1 MRKLLFIL
9 ALVSVVT
16 SWAAVKSGD
25 TFSMGD
31 LSYKVTF
38 AATATAHAEAQ
49 ITGFS
54 SSVPS
59 AGIANV
65 TLGGTISY
73 NGELIDVET
82 VASRAF
88 EGKTAITEV
97 TFLYGMRDIGTYAFN
112 GCTKLKT
119 IHLPSSMLSIQ
130 GNAFAG
136 CTALQICYAAL
147 GDPTGYMF
155 NSSAFPSGQTMI
167 LYVPKTHPNSVEKYK
182 AMKAW
187 QKFTMV
193 LKSSDACDFT
203 LNDGAQLVVTRR
215 ASQNSR
221 GAVTVVGFKSSASGV
236 KDGVFHPSCE
246 FHSYTLQ
253 TLSYDLTAIADSAF
267 RNNTGLKVLDM
278 GICTYLNKIG
288 TNAFYGCHNLTDI
301 KLHMIENI
309 DPRFVD
315 NCNAL
320 KSIQVSDLNPAYST
334 IDGVLYNKDG
344 SELLRCP
351 MGKSSISFGENVK
364 KIKESA
370 FRNCSN
376 LTGLSIPYG
385 VTMVFSYAFRGC
397 TALTYVRI
405 PSSVSFAG
413 YNFFYDCTSLA
424 DIYMA
429 NKTAPQIEGNT
440 FLNCPKTR
448 LHLLPEAD
456 RDSYKNQ
463 VAWREW
469 GIVIDDKP
477 YDMASYS
484 VLSSSSQFVAET
496 RFTIND
502 DTDITYDK
510 TLYAGAVTLRNQNTL
525 NANGATLQVPDYIT
539 ACGKKYAVVAI
550 GTPDQGT
557 GASELA
563 LDNVSSI
570 FGKGVE
576 QKYDFSVKLGKN
588 VKVIYGSAF
597 KDQPHLTRLT
607 LNSALEKV
615 HYRAFYNCKISNDLI
630 FSHGL
635 KHVQA
640 EAFVGNQFMNML
652 VPSST
657 TSFMM
662 NSINKCSN
670 LQELIYNSKA
680 YYGTFSYSSLASNFH
695 IYAPVEYIDAMK
707 TSTTFKNCKLKA
719 GAYDFIKDKKY
730 VTITSAAKVTLGGN
744 TYDGQAKYVYNEHVT
759 RGIQA
764 HSSARR
770 AKQMRPTRAIARM
783 R

>member
-16 SWAAVKSGD
+16 SWAAVQSGD

-54 SSVPS
+54 SSVPA
-59 AGIANV
+59 AGTANV
-65 TLGGTISY
+65 TLGGTLSY

-155 NSSAFPSGQTMI
+155 NSSAFPSGQTML

-215 ASQNSR
+215 ASQNSH
-221 GAVTVVGFKSSASGV
+221 GAVTVVGFKASASGV

-278 GICTYLNKIG
+278 AVCTYLNKIG

-301 KLHMIENI
+301 KLHMIDKI

-351 MGKSSISFGENVK
+351 MGKINIVFGDNVK
-364 KIKESA
+364 TIKEYS
-370 FRNCSN
+370 FLHCSN
-376 LTGLSIPYG
+376 LKMANIPYG
-385 VTMVFSYAFRGC
+385 VTR
-397 TALTYVRI
+397 
-405 PSSVSFAG
+405 
-413 YNFFYDCTSLA
+413 
-424 DIYMA
+424 
-429 NKTAPQIEGNT
+429 
-440 FLNCPKTR
+440 
-448 LHLLPEAD
+448 
-456 RDSYKNQ
+456 
-463 VAWREW
+463 
-469 GIVIDDKP
+469 
-477 YDMASYS
+477 
-484 VLSSSSQFVAET
+484 FV
-496 RFTIND
+496 
-502 DTDITYDK
+502 
-510 TLYAGAVTLRNQNTL
+510 
-525 NANGATLQVPDYIT
+525 P
-539 ACGKKYAVVAI
+539 
-550 GTPDQGT
+550 TP
-557 GASELA
+557 
-563 LDNVSSI
+563 
-570 FGKGVE
+570 
-576 QKYDFSVKLGKN
+576 
-588 VKVIYGSAF
+588 
-597 KDQPHLTRLT
+597 
-607 LNSALEKV
+607 
-615 HYRAFYNCKISNDLI
+615 
-630 FSHGL
+630 
-635 KHVQA
+635 
-640 EAFVGNQFMNML
+640 
-652 VPSST
+652 
-657 TSFMM
+657 
-662 NSINKCSN
+662 
-670 LQELIYNSKA
+670 
-680 YYGTFSYSSLASNFH
+680 
-695 IYAPVEYIDAMK
+695 
-707 TSTTFKNCKLKA
+707 LKA
-719 GAYDFIKDKKY
+719 
-730 VTITSAAKVTLGGN
+730 VR
-744 TYDGQAKYVYNEHVT
+744 H
-759 RGIQA
+759 
-764 HSSARR
+764 
-770 AKQMRPTRAIARM
+770 
-783 R
+783 